1 MKEVIVDILSIGA
14 KKRNIDKFRQKA
26 ESIIE
31 DRLQNKKAYLAQT
44 EKRVINLNYVWH
56 TGSLDLGEDE
66 YRSQIKQLER
76 LITAL
81 RGDVVVI
88 QTFRHELSGRL
99 MDNMIWQHD
108 CQNTDGVY
116 LGLLISRYKSPE
128 VARLSLFASRDTDA
142 QERFRKKVFKA
153 YDAVDRDSE
162 WCVISGKYFYKRI
175 VEVVHIV
182 GYNVGEP
189 SARHLFGPPGDKD
202 GHLMADKNGIPMHY
216 ELKKL
221 FDDARLVIV
230 PEVQPN
236 GNPRKGCWKVHY
248 LDDPDTYEP
257 SPWVPSGRELHG
269 RSLQFRNDFRP
280 SDRYLYFAF
289 CMNILRRQRHEA
301 PGWWRDYLVD
311 GVGKAWAAP
320 GTYLCTLTLRMLA
333 YHVGHLTEKEA
344 VEFAPGPADEDED
357 VEMEDAHVDLLVAAY
372 RNQNSLT
379 PATSKD
385 KHLPRRDR
393 RDNERYEEDEEAD
406 EEDEEADE
414 EADEEDEE
422 ADEEDEEADEESFVV
437 VT

>member
-1 MKEVIVDILSIGA
+1 MGSNRHG
-14 KKRNIDKFRQKA
+14 KKRKIDKFRQKA

-31 DRLQNKKAYLAQT
+31 DMLQSKKAYLAQT

-56 TGSLDLGEDE
+56 TGSFDLGEDE

-76 LITAL
+76 LITTL

-88 QTFRHELSGRL
+88 QTSRPELSGRL

-108 CQNTDGVY
+108 RQNTDGAY
-116 LGLLISRYKSPE
+116 LDLLISRYKAHD
-128 VARLSLFASRDTDA
+128 VARLSLFASRDPSA
-142 QERFRKKVFKA
+142 QERFRKKVLKA
-153 YDAVDRDSE
+153 YDTVDLDTA
-162 WCVISGKYFYKRI
+162 WCVISGKYLPASTVRAA
-175 VEVVHIV
+175 HIV
-182 GYNVGEP
+182 RYKMGKL

-202 GHLMADKNGIPMHY
+202 GHLMADKNGIPIYYKY
-216 ELKKL
+216 EAA

-230 PEVQPN
+230 PD
-236 GNPRKGCWKVHY
+236 GDPRKGCWKVHC
-248 LDDPDTYEP
+248 LDDLDTHR
-257 SPWVPSGRELHG
+257 PSGLVPFGCELHG

-280 SDRYLYFAF
+280 SAQYLYFAF
-289 CMNILRRQRHEA
+289 CMNVLRRQRHEA

-320 GTYLCTLTLRMLA
+320 GTYLCTLTLRILA

-379 PATSKD
+379 PAASKD
-385 KHLPRRDR
+385 KRLPRRDR
-393 RDNERYEEDEEAD
+393 RNNERYEEDEED
-406 EEDEEADE
+406 EEDEEGE
-414 EADEEDEE
+414 EEE
-422 ADEEDEEADEESFVV
+422 DEESFVV
-437 VT
+437 VS